1 MKISRAL
8 AASTMV
14 VGFALGASGCAATVS
29 LQPAELANDPNCA
42 EVSVRLPDAIGDQLR
57 RTTDAQATAAYGEP
71 TSVIVRCGL
80 PEVNVSSLACV
91 TTSDVDWLVDPADA
105 PKYRFVSFGR
115 SPATEVIVDSS
126 KVTGVTTLDA
136 LASAIKS
143 LPATAQC
150 SG

>member
-1 MKISRAL
+1 M
-8 AASTMV
+8 
-14 VGFALGASGCAATVS
+14 
-29 LQPAELANDPNCA
+29 
-42 EVSVRLPDAIGDQLR
+42 
-57 RTTDAQATAAYGEP
+57 
-71 TSVIVRCGL
+71 IVRCGL
-80 PEVNVSSLACV
+80 PEVKVSSLACV

>member
-42 EVSVRLPDAIGDQLR
+42 EVGVRLPDAIADQQR
-57 RTTDAQATAAYGEP
+57 RTTDAQATAAYGDP

-80 PEVNVSSLACV
+80 PEVKVSSLACV

-105 PKYRFVSFGR
+105 PKYRFISFGR
-115 SPATEVIVDSS
+115 SPATEVIVDSD
-126 KVTGVTTLDA
+126 KVTGVSTLDA
-136 LASAIKS
+136 LANAIKAV
-143 LPATAQC
+143 PATAQC